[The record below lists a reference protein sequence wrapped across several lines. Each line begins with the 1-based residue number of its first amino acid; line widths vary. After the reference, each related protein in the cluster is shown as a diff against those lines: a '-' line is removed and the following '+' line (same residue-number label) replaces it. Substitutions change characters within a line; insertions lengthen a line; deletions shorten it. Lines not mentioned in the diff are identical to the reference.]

1 MNPAKLGA
9 FAVILFSV
17 AVLTNPAFAST
28 AIDFSNQGGTLS
40 GTNAGLSLSG
50 STLIAVTGWNG
61 SSTKITG
68 DLGTVTFTTVALTGG
83 SLEMGGTF
91 AAGGTFQIDGNGT
104 GSLPN
109 GALFSGSFSGP
120 ITWTETTLANHTH
133 NYTLTGVI
141 TGTINGTTVN
151 AVTVQLTI
159 NTGKAQFSGTTT
171 ISGGDTT
178 IGSVPESSSLLLFGS
193 GVIAL
198 LALTKR
204 KLLTR

>member
-9 FAVILFSV
+9 FAVILFSFGI
-17 AVLTNPAFAST
+17 LINSAFAST
-28 AIDFSNQGGTLS
+28 AIDFSNQGGTVS
-40 GTNAGLSLSG
+40 GTNGGLSLTG

-68 DLGTVTFTTVALTGG
+68 DLGSVTFTTGALSGG
-83 SLEMGGTF
+83 SLGMGGTF

-104 GSLPN
+104 GGLPN
-109 GALFSGSFSGP
+109 GAIFSGSFSGP

-133 NYTLTGVI
+133 NYTLTGVV
-141 TGTINGTTVN
+141 TGMSNGTTVN

-159 NTGKAQFSGTTT
+159 NTGKAQFNGTTT

-178 IGSVPESSSLLLFGS
+178 IGSVPEASSLLLFGS

-198 LALTKR
+198 LGLTKR
-204 KLLTR
+204 KPLRR

>member
-1 MNPAKLGA
+1 MIPAKLGG
-9 FAVILFSV
+9 FAVILFFFGI
-17 AVLTNPAFAST
+17 LTNSAFAST

-40 GTNAGLSLSG
+40 GTNAGLSLTG

-68 DLGTVTFTTVALTGG
+68 DLGSVTFTTGALTGG
-83 SLEMGGTF
+83 SLGLG
-91 AAGGTFQIDGNGT
+91 AVGGTFQIDGNGT
-104 GSLPN
+104 GGLPN
-109 GALFSGSFSGP
+109 EAIFSGSFSGP

-133 NYTLTGVI
+133 NYTLTGVV
-141 TGTINGTTVN
+141 TGTSNGTTVN

-159 NTGKAQFSGTTT
+159 NTGKAQFNGTTT

-178 IGSVPESSSLLLFGS
+178 IGSVPEPSSLVLFGS

-198 LALTKR
+198 LGLTKR
-204 KLLTR
+204 KLLSR